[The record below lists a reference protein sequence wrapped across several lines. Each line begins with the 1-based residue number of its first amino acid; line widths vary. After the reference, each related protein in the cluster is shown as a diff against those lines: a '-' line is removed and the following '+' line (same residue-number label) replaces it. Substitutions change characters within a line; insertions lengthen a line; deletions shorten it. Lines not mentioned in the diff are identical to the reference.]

1 MEVPRNLRYNHN
13 YNFTG
18 AWVMDPALWED
29 TRSRA
34 TTPDPLLPAALI
46 TPPPPQSPSPSS
58 PSTPPPSPLVPMV
71 PLPEF
76 VEGSSSR
83 PLEEEVGGWSSADTG
98 SHSWPIVEGGVWG
111 EGDVNAMDV
120 DDESDMED
128 GSSWGCPTCG
138 E

>member
-1 MEVPRNLRYNHN
+1 
-13 YNFTG
+13 
-18 AWVMDPALWED
+18 MDPALWEE

-46 TPPPPQSPSPSS
+46 APPPSTSPSPPSPSS
-58 PSTPPPSPLVPMV
+58 APPSPLIPTV

-76 VEGSSSR
+76 IEGSSRR
-83 PLEEEVGGWSSADTG
+83 PLEEEVGGG
-98 SHSWPIVEGGVWG
+98 SYQDARNESG
-111 EGDVNAMDV
+111 MDV
-120 DDESDMED
+120 DDESDRED